1 MKLEKYKWMYQ
12 RISTPFIIILFFWF
26 IYNIY
31 KLQNYNYETITVFFD
46 KNLNLLLFSIL
57 VLLTLIHTSIEV
69 FHAIHDYFSDAK
81 NKNIIKFTVYILYL
95 AILTSIL
102 FFIIQFVQQ

>member
-46 KNLNLLLFSIL
+46 KNLNLFLFSIL